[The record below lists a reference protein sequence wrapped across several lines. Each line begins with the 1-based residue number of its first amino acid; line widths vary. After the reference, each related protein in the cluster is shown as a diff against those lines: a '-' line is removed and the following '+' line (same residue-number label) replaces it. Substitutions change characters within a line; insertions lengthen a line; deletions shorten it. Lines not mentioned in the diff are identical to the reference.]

1 MVNCNFI
8 HVFVDFFLKN
18 QYLCNRFYNSN
29 KKMKSNLI
37 TFLLLAVSMC
47 MHAQTERDA
56 AISFKKKLEH
66 RIIYYDTQKQAYSTE
81 IMKGTIDYNRRSIQE
96 SITFIDEKG
105 EKRTFKPE
113 EAHLFYIKKDV
124 YFSLSFK
131 YKNEQKKA
139 FLHRYLVDKKS
150 GFTFYVYYN
159 EDDQPIYYF
168 RKGDQDEVQAV
179 ADDPSTGYVSP
190 IHTYLLQRARNK
202 ADIFEPYLDASHMT
216 PARFVELRKVVRMG
230 NINRI
235 PKFRWGLTANIG
247 SYGLEKE
254 KYDFNK
260 KTIGAGG
267 LFADIPLFDGFSLH
281 PELTLTAS
289 NYKGHVSFNKDK
301 SSAVYNSTEV
311 TIPIMLRYT
320 FKYISG
326 NILPYVQLGYQPSLL
341 FNNQLEYRYVSESLH
356 YEGDY
361 NDYTQLFE
369 GEEDTKNFTS
379 ALTAGAG
386 IEYILKNNHRVYLD
400 VRGAFNP
407 AQFGRTGVAFSVS
420 YNL

>member
-1 MVNCNFI
+1 
-8 HVFVDFFLKN
+8 
-18 QYLCNRFYNSN
+18 
-29 KKMKSNLI
+29 MKRKTI
-37 TFLLLAVSMC
+37 FLLLFAVTLC
-47 MHAQTERDA
+47 MQAQVITEPEA

-66 RIIYYDTQKQAYSTE
+66 RIIYYDTQKQTYNTE
-81 IMKGTIDYNRRSIQE
+81 PMKGTIDFNRRSIQE
-96 SITFIDEKG
+96 SITFIDEKN

-113 EAHLFYIKKDV
+113 EALLFYIKKDV
-124 YFSLSFK
+124 YYSLSFK
-131 YKNEQKKA
+131 YKNEQKNA
-139 FLHRYLVDKKS
+139 FLLRYLVDKKS

-168 RKGDQDEVQAV
+168 RKGDEGEVQAV
-179 ADDPSTGYVSP
+179 ADDPSTGYVSHL
-190 IHTYLLQRARNK
+190 HTFLLQKAGNK

-247 SYGLEKE
+247 SYSLEKE
-254 KYDFNK
+254 EYDFNN

-311 TIPIMLRYT
+311 TVPIMLRYT

-326 NILPYVQLGYQPSLL
+326 NILPYVQFGYQPSLL
-341 FNNQLEYRYVSESLH
+341 INNKLEYRYTSEALH

-361 NDYTQLFE
+361 NNYTKLFE
-369 GEEDTKNFTS
+369 GEEDPKNFTS

-386 IEYILKNNHRVYLD
+386 IEYILKNNHRLYLD